1 MAIKRISELDYCNDF
16 AKLRYINGNYADR
29 RKGNIR
35 PDKEYYAELSSK
47 VLFELSWWLGQTNEA
62 KSYYVSQKIN
72 GYDLRSVIAGDIE
85 DKISTILSG
94 WCIFIGLK
102 QFGEANAYFNDYK
115 ENGVPRDDQQ
125 WATYIDTE
133 DGNRRKNLKDADGNN
148 IPNRLCCLVSAD
160 FTNYT
165 EFHGGTEF
173 HNTVNQYDCFSSTKT
188 QFMHLRPVLIRA
200 GSNNVGLTIQAGDSA
215 TNSGT
220 KLLHVHGKATFDDL
234 ITGCC
239 TSAWWAD
246 LAEMYEP
253 DRDYSP
259 GTLVKFG
266 GEKEITVATGT
277 VNGVIT
283 SKPGYV
289 LNGQREGDTR
299 LMKGVA
305 LTGRVPVR
313 VLGKVEKFDKIILSA
328 TPGVGIAVK
337 DTKDLPDYLIK
348 NVIIGIA
355 LESSDDPGEK
365 LIECVTRLHF

>member
-16 AKLRYINGNYADR
+16 AKLRYKNGNYADR
-29 RKGNIR
+29 RKINVR

-47 VLFELSWWLGQTNEA
+47 VLFELSWWLGETNEA

-85 DKISTILSG
+85 EKISTILSG

-102 QFGEANAYFNDYK
+102 QFGEVNDHFNDYAH
-115 ENGVPRDDQQ
+115 NDVPRDKND
-125 WATYIDTE
+125 WAQYIDE
-133 DGNRRKNLKDADGNN
+133 NGNVVYLKDENGDMISNH
-148 IPNRLCCLVSAD
+148 ISVLVRAD
-160 FTNYT
+160 FTHT
-165 EFHGGTEF
+165 TQFHGETEF
-173 HNTVNQYDCFSSTKT
+173 HNSISQHNCFDSTNS
-188 QFMHLRPVLIRA
+188 QFTHKKPVLIKA
-200 GSNNVGLTIQAGDSA
+200 GNSNVGLTIQAGDSA

-220 KLLHVHGKATFDDL
+220 KLLHVHGKAEFDDL

-246 LAEMYEP
+246 VAEMYET
-253 DRDYSP
+253 DKDYSP

-305 LTGRVPVR
+305 LTGRVPVK
-313 VLGKVEKFDKIILSA
+313 VLGKVEKFDKIVLSA
-328 TPGVGIAVK
+328 TPGIGTAVK

-348 NVIIGIA
+348 NVVIGIA
-355 LESSDDPGEK
+355 LESSDDPGVK
-365 LIECVTRLHF
+365 LIECVTKLQF